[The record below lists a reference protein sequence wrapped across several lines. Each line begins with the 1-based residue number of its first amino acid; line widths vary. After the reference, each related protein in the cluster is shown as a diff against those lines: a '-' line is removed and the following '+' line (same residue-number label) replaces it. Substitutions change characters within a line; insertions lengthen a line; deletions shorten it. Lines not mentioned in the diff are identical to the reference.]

1 MPQRDD
7 LPGTLADAPAAN
19 PAATDSA
26 QERALARQKAW
37 ATGLVVLCALI
48 YVGAKALE
56 GRHSGV
62 AYVAAFAEAAIIGA
76 LADWYAVVALFRHPF
91 GLRLPHT
98 AIIPANQARIAENLG
113 DFIARHFL
121 VGAHVGEKI
130 MELDPAANAGRWLAE
145 PRNRALIAAHA
156 AGLLPQAIQALDQ
169 EALHGELERG
179 LLARF
184 AAVDMGQVIGTSLEV
199 VTRDRRHHALLEEAL
214 GRIESLLADPT
225 ALDAIRDR
233 IRGELPTLA
242 RFFQADAYLVRRLV
256 EASHAALR
264 EVRDDPGHPLRTEF
278 DRFVAAFIDKLKH
291 SPDYRE
297 QVEGLKRDLLAR
309 AELREVLREGW
320 ERFVAWLGT
329 DVRAQQ
335 GIIRPGFE
343 TFLGDFADR
352 LQHDAGLRARLNHWL
367 AERASSITE
376 QYKHE
381 VAAFVAAQVKSWDTQ
396 HAVRTIELSIGRDL
410 QYIRVNGALVG
421 GLLGLAIFTGTRLA
435 LG

>member
-48 YVGAKALE
+48 YVGAKSLE
-56 GRHSGV
+56 GRYPGV
-62 AYVAAFAEAAIIGA
+62 VYVAAFAEAAIIGA

-98 AIIPANQARIAENLG
+98 AIIPANQARIAESLG

-121 VGAHVGEKI
+121 AGTHVGRKI
-130 MELDPAANAGRWLAE
+130 VELDPAANAGRWLAE

-156 AGLLPQAIQALDQ
+156 ASLLPQAIEALDR

-214 GRIESLLADPT
+214 GRIESLLADPA

-233 IRGELPTLA
+233 IRAELPTLA
-242 RFFQADAYLVRRLV
+242 RFFQADAYLLRRLV
-256 EASHAALR
+256 EASHALLR
-264 EVRDDPGHPLRTEF
+264 EVRDDPAHPLRTEF
-278 DRFVAAFIDKLKH
+278 DRFVAAFVDKLRH

-309 AELREVLREGW
+309 AELREVLLEGW

-343 TFLGDFADR
+343 TFLGDFAHR
-352 LQHDAGLRARLNHWL
+352 LQHDSGLRGRLNHWL

-376 QYKHE
+376 RYKQE

-410 QYIRVNGALVG
+410 QYIRVNGTLVG
-421 GLLGLAIFTGTRLA
+421 GLLGLAIFTCTRLA